1 MLRTLGRPIY
11 VIDWLPA
18 RARDD
23 RSFGDF
29 VAGPVRSAVEH
40 VCAAHGVSA
49 LSLMGYSMGGT
60 LAASFAARYPE
71 RVARLAILCTPIRFD
86 HAGAFTRILSPSLVH
101 VDLLAIWD
109 KVPSRLINLPFYMLD
124 PMLKW
129 RKLVEL
135 ARHVD
140 DPRHLAYFLAVET
153 WSHDSIDMPRGLVRS
168 WIAELYQRNA
178 FVRGQL
184 VVDGEPVSPAALRC
198 PTLAITGKSDTLA
211 PPACSEGLPDTRV
224 IVLDAGHI
232 GVLTSRRALAA
243 QAPALA
249 TWLGERA

>member
-1 MLRTLGRPIY
+1 MLRELGRPIY

-23 RSFGDF
+23 RSFADF
-29 VAGPVRSAVEH
+29 AAGPVRSAVEH
-40 VCAAHGVSA
+40 ICAAHDVPA

-60 LAASFAARYPE
+60 LATAFAARYPD
-71 RVARLAILCTPIRFD
+71 RVARLAILCAPIRFD
-86 HAGAFTRILSPSLVH
+86 NAGTFTRLLSPSLVH
-101 VDLLAIWD
+101 VDLLALWD
-109 KVPSRLINLPFYMLD
+109 KVPSRMINLPFYLLD
-124 PMLKW
+124 PMVKW

-135 ARHVD
+135 AKHVD

-178 FVRGQL
+178 LVRGQL
-184 VVDGEPVSPAALRC
+184 VVDGSAVSLSAIRC
-198 PTLAITGKSDTLA
+198 PALAVTGKTDTLA
-211 PPACSEGLPDTRV
+211 PPACSEGLPDARM
-224 IVLDAGHI
+224 IILDAGHI